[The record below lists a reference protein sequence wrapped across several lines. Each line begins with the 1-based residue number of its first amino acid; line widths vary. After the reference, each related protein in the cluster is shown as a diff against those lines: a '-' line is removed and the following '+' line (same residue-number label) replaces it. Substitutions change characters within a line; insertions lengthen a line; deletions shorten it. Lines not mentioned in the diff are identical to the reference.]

1 MIDLRYAY
9 VTCCADNVSYCSPFP
24 QVSTSTSSAWP
35 TPNVTDQNVLW
46 TTSSISGQ
54 YVMFTTEALYYA
66 QSGYFVTIVMI
77 QWSNVFAC
85 KSRKVPLSLS

>member
-1 MIDLRYAY
+1 
-9 VTCCADNVSYCSPFP
+9 VGCCADNLSYCSPF
-24 QVSTSTSSAWP
+24 SWP
-35 TPNVTDQNVLW
+35 EPNVPDQQVLW
-46 TTSSISGQ
+46 TTSSVSGY

-85 KSRKVPLSLS
+85 KSRKVTPTLLR